1 MPLPPQPAVCILA
14 SRRNATLY
22 IGSTTDLSRRVWEHR
37 EKLTPG
43 FTSEYDVT
51 MLVWYQHYDRVI
63 DARHREYKIKKWR
76 REWKMKLIAEMN
88 PEWRDFYED
97 LNK

>member
-1 MPLPPQPAVCILA
+1 MPLPPQPAVYILA
-14 SRRNATLY
+14 SRRNGTLY

-51 MLVWYQHYDRVI
+51 MLVWYEHYDRVI
-63 DARHREYKIKKWR
+63 DARHRDVQDQKV
-76 REWKMKLIAEMN
+76 AA
-88 PEWRDFYED
+88 
-97 LNK
+97 